1 MDQLRGMKTPQIVK
15 EGLAELTGTLVLCVS
30 KFTFILLQT
39 ILSFSTDILSQCA
52 MVLFLSTV
60 SLKIHCN
67 DVPKFGSIDFQA
79 SK

>member
-15 EGLAELTGTLVLCVS
+15 EGLAELMGTLILCVS

-39 ILSFSTDILSQCA
+39 VISFSTDILSQCA

-60 SLKIHCN
+60 LLKIQCN
-67 DVPKFGSIDFQA
+67 DVPKFGSIDFQT